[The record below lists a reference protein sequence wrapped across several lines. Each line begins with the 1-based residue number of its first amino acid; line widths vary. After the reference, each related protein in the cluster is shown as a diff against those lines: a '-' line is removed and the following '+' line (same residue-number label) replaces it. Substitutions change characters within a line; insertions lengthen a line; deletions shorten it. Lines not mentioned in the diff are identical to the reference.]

1 MTKKIGDKKIGG
13 VHGATE
19 TSAVEGTEV
28 VGNVSGVKA
37 TTGVGGVG
45 SAGAINKRRATRT
58 MTLAEREQ
66 LFQMINEE
74 AEKLFGEGGMS
85 PAQKNVVKNAVR
97 MAVDAGIVAED
108 EDSEKKRS

>member
-13 VHGATE
+13 IEGTKVT
-19 TSAVEGTEV
+19 TAVEGTDV
-28 VGNVSGVKA
+28 VGGVAGVKA
-37 TTGVGGVG
+37 TTGVGGIQ
-45 SAGAINKRRATRT
+45 SAGAIGKRRHTRS

-85 PAQKNVVKNAVR
+85 DSQRTVVKNAVR
-97 MAVDAGIVAED
+97 MAVDAGLLDDDGD
-108 EDSEKKRS
+108 ESKKK